1 MRRAKLPLALLGKSI
16 LLLSPVLWAVSPS
29 PVVNQSATPTTT
41 SAQAGT
47 MTLWHDKPAP
57 QWDHATPVGN
67 GRLGAMIF
75 GNTGRERIQLN
86 EETLWSGGPQDTVNV
101 EAMSEIG
108 NVRRLLFTGK
118 PREALELAN
127 QTMMSRPRR
136 LLPYQSLGDLW
147 LAFEGHE
154 TSTDYRRELDL
165 ASAVARVSYRAGG
178 VRFTRE
184 IFASHP
190 AQVIAVRLS
199 SDQSNQISVTVGLN
213 RERDATTS
221 AAGDSLIM
229 QGQIDGGSGLKFQ
242 STLKAQIEGGSIKTQ
257 SGAQGDQLVITKANA
272 VTLLLAASTN
282 YRGADP
288 QTMCE
293 RRIKQS
299 ASQTYA
305 RMREAHIADYQ
316 SHFNRVELD
325 LSLNDIKRLSGGRSS
340 DTLSPPPTDKRLEA
354 VKQGA
359 EDPQLIA
366 QYFQFGRYLLI
377 SSSRPGDLP
386 ANLQGVWADGF
397 RPPWNSDYH
406 LNINIQMNYWPA
418 EVTNLSELHLPLFDL
433 LESLRPSGR
442 RTARLHYN
450 ARGFVA
456 HHITDIWGFTTPGD
470 RARTGLWPM
479 GAAWLCQH
487 LWEHYQFTQDRKFLA
502 ERAYPVM
509 KEAAEFFLDYLVEDK
524 QGRLV
529 AGPSVS
535 PENRYQLP
543 NGEVG
548 VLCMGA
554 SMDTQ
559 IIRGLFR
566 DCTEAARLL
575 GVDEEFRAQLK
586 RTSDRLPPMQIGRDG
601 RLLEWSEE
609 YEEPDPGHR
618 HISHL
623 FALHPS
629 DQITPRGT
637 PELAAAARKTLE
649 HRLKNGGGHT
659 GWSRAWIINF
669 WARLEN
675 GEQAYEN
682 LRQLLGKS
690 TLPNLFDV
698 HPPFQIDGN
707 FGAVAGIAEMLLQS
721 HAGEI
726 HMLPAL
732 PASWSEGRVKGLR
745 ARGGFEVDMKWSNGS
760 VESAEIRSRAG
771 LPCRVRVRTYVS
783 VTSNGKVIKT
793 DKLEPGVFVF
803 ATEAG
808 RSYVIKPSNTADR
821 Q

>member
-1 MRRAKLPLALLGKSI
+1 MTEIFMRRTKLPAALLGLFIPLAL
-16 LLLSPVLWAVSPS
+16 PVAWAVSRA
-29 PVVNQSATPTTT
+29 PVENQTITTQ
-41 SAQAGT
+41 SGA
-47 MTLWHDKPAP
+47 MTLWHAHPAP
-57 QWDHATPVGN
+57 QWDHATPIGN

-86 EETLWSGGPQDTVNV
+86 EETLWSGGSRDTVNV

-108 NVRRLLFTGK
+108 NVRRLLFAGK
-118 PREALELAN
+118 PREAIELADEV
-127 QTMMSRPRR
+127 MMARPRR
-136 LLPYQSLGDLW
+136 LLPYQTLGDLW
-147 LAFEGHE
+147 LAFDGHDAA
-154 TSTDYRRELDL
+154 TDYRRELDL
-165 ASAVARVSYRAGG
+165 ASAVARVDYRAGG
-178 VRFTRE
+178 VRFIRE

-190 AQVIAVRLS
+190 AQAIVVRLS
-199 SDQSNQISVTVGLN
+199 SEQPGQISVTVRLN
-213 RERDATTS
+213 RERDATTT
-221 AAGDSLIM
+221 AASDSLTM
-229 QGQIDGGSGLKFQ
+229 RGQLDGGTGLKFQ
-242 STLKAQIEGGSIKTQ
+242 STIKALTEGGSIK
-257 SGAQGDQLVITKANA
+257 AQGDQLIISKATA
-272 VTLLLAASTN
+272 VTLLLSASTN
-282 YRGADP
+282 YRGNDP
-288 QTMCE
+288 QATLE
-293 RRIKQS
+293 RQIKQ
-299 ASQTYA
+299 AAAQNYA
-305 RMREAHIADYQ
+305 RLRESHIVDYQ
-316 SHFNRVELD
+316 SLFNRVELE
-325 LSLNDIKRLSGGRSS
+325 LGGSS
-340 DTLSPPPTDKRLEA
+340 DLPTDQRLERL
-354 VKQGA
+354 KQGA
-359 EDPQLIA
+359 EDQQLIA

-377 SSSRPGDLP
+377 ASSRPGDLP

-406 LNINIQMNYWPA
+406 LNINLQMNYWPA
-418 EVTNLSELHLPLFDL
+418 EVTNLAELHLPLFDL

-524 QGRLV
+524 KGRLV

-543 NGEVG
+543 NGEAG

-566 DCTEAARLL
+566 DSVEAARLL
-575 GVDEEFRAQLK
+575 GIDEEFRAQLK
-586 RTSDRLPPMQIGRDG
+586 QTSERLPPMQIGRDG

-609 YEEPDPGHR
+609 YEEPEPGHR

-637 PELAAAARKTLE
+637 PDLAAAARKTLE

-669 WARLEN
+669 WARLED
-675 GEQAYEN
+675 GEQAYQN
-682 LRQLLGKS
+682 LLALLGKS

-707 FGAVAGIAEMLLQS
+707 FGGAAGVAEMLLQS
-721 HAGEI
+721 HAGE
-726 HMLPAL
+726 MRLLPAL
-732 PASWSEGRVKGLR
+732 PAAWADGRVKGLR
-745 ARGGFEVDMKWSNGS
+745 ARGGFAIDMRWKGGRI
-760 VESAEIRSRAG
+760 ESAEIHSLAGLRCRIRAG
-771 LPCRVRVRTYVS
+771 LPVAVKS
-783 VTSNGKVIKT
+783 GGKVVKT
-793 DKLEPGVFVF
+793 ERPESGVVVF

-808 RSYVIKPSNTADR
+808 KSYIIEPSNTTDR

>member
-1 MRRAKLPLALLGKSI
+1 MRRPKLPVALLGPFI
-16 LLLSPVLWAVSPS
+16 LLASLVAWAVSRS
-29 PVVNQSATPTTT
+29 PVENQTTATQSTL
-41 SAQAGT
+41 QAGA
-47 MTLWHDKPAP
+47 MTLWHSRAAP

-75 GNTGRERIQLN
+75 GETGRERIQLN
-86 EETLWSGGPQDTVNV
+86 EETLWSGGPRDTVNV
-101 EAMSEIG
+101 ESMSEIG

-118 PREALELAN
+118 PREAIELADE
-127 QTMMSRPRR
+127 TMMARPRR
-136 LLPYQSLGDLW
+136 LLPYQTLGDLW
-147 LAFEGHE
+147 LAFEGHDAV
-154 TSTDYRRELDL
+154 TDYRRELDL
-165 ASAVARVSYRAGG
+165 GAAVARVVYRAGG

-190 AQVIAVRLS
+190 AQVILVRLS
-199 SDQSNQISVTVGLN
+199 SERPNGISVAVGLN
-213 RERDATTS
+213 RERDAVTTAS
-221 AAGDSLIM
+221 GDSLM
-229 QGQIDGGSGLKFQ
+229 MRGQLDGGTGLKFQ
-242 STLKAQIEGGSIKTQ
+242 STLKALAEGGSVNAQ
-257 SGAQGDQLVITKANA
+257 RGAQGDRLVISNA
-272 VTLLLAASTN
+272 TTVTLLVAASTN
-282 YRGADP
+282 YRGNDP
-288 QTMCE
+288 QGACE
-293 RRIKQS
+293 RQIKQ
-299 ASQTYA
+299 AAAQGYA
-305 RMREAHIADYQ
+305 RLRDAHVADYQ
-316 SHFNRVELD
+316 SLFNRVELELGD
-325 LSLNDIKRLSGGRSS
+325 SGALSQL
-340 DTLSPPPTDKRLEA
+340 PTDMRLER
-354 VKQGA
+354 VKQGG
-359 EDPQLIA
+359 EDYQLIA

-406 LNINIQMNYWPA
+406 LNINLQMNYWPA
-418 EVTNLSELHLPLFDL
+418 EVTNLSELHMPLFDL
-433 LESLRPSGR
+433 LESLRSSGR

-470 RARTGLWPM
+470 RARSGLWPM

-524 QGRLV
+524 KGRLV

-566 DCTEAARLL
+566 DCSEAARLL

-586 RTSDRLPPMQIGRDG
+586 RTGERLPPMQIGRDG

-609 YEEPDPGHR
+609 YEEPEPGHR

-629 DQITPRGT
+629 DQITSRGT

-649 HRLKNGGGHT
+649 YRLKNGGGHT

-669 WARLEN
+669 WARLED
-675 GEQAYEN
+675 GEQAYQN
-682 LRQLLGKS
+682 LLALLGKS

-707 FGAVAGIAEMLLQS
+707 FGGAAGVAETLLQS

-726 HMLPAL
+726 HLLPAL
-732 PASWSEGRVKGLR
+732 PTAWAEGRAKGLR
-745 ARGGFEVDMKWSNGS
+745 ARGGFEVDLRWRGGKL
-760 VESAEIRSRAG
+760 ESAEIRSLAG
-771 LPCRVRVRTYVS
+771 LRCRARARLPVVVKS
-783 VTSNGKVIKT
+783 GGKLIKIERP
-793 DKLEPGVFVF
+793 EPGVIVF
-803 ATEAG
+803 ETEAG
-808 RSYVIKPSNTADR
+808 KSYTIEPSNAADR

>member
-1 MRRAKLPLALLGKSI
+1 MRRAKLPAALLGLYI
-16 LLLSPVLWAVSPS
+16 PLALPVAWAVSRA
-29 PVVNQSATPTTT
+29 PVENQTAA
-41 SAQAGT
+41 AQSTLRGGA
-47 MTLWHDKPAP
+47 MTLWHAGAAP

-75 GNTGRERIQLN
+75 GDTGRERIQLN
-86 EETLWSGGPQDTVNV
+86 EETLWSGGPRDTVNV

-108 NVRRLLFTGK
+108 NVRRLLFEGK
-118 PREALELAN
+118 PREAVALADE
-127 QTMMSRPRR
+127 TMMGRPRR
-136 LLPYQSLGDLW
+136 LLPYQTLGDLW
-147 LAFEGHE
+147 LTFEGHDAV
-154 TSTDYRRELDL
+154 TDYRRELDL
-165 ASAVARVSYRAGG
+165 ASAIARVNYRAGG

-190 AQVIAVRLS
+190 AQVIVVRLS
-199 SDQSNQISVTVGLN
+199 SDQTNQISVTVGLN
-213 RERDATTS
+213 RERDATTT
-221 AAGDSLIM
+221 AFLDTLVM
-229 QGQIDGGSGLKFQ
+229 QGQIDGGGGLKFQ
-242 STLKAQIEGGSIKTQ
+242 STLRVRPESGSVKR
-257 SGAQGDQLVITKANA
+257 QGNQLVISKANA
-272 VTLLLAASTN
+272 VTILLAASTN
-282 YRGADP
+282 YRGNDP
-288 QTMCE
+288 QATCE
-293 RRIKQS
+293 RQIDLAEAQS
-299 ASQTYA
+299 YA
-305 RMREAHIADYQ
+305 KLREAHVADYQ
-316 SHFNRVELD
+316 SLFNRVGLEL
-325 LSLNDIKRLSGGRSS
+325 GGSS
-340 DTLSPPPTDKRLEA
+340 DLPTDKRLER
-354 VKQGA
+354 VKQGG
-359 EDPQLIA
+359 EDNQLIA

-406 LNINIQMNYWPA
+406 LNINLQMNYWPA

-470 RARTGLWPM
+470 RARSGLWPM

-524 QGRLV
+524 KGRLV

-543 NGEVG
+543 NGEIG

-566 DCTEAARLL
+566 DCSEAARLL
-575 GVDEEFRAQLK
+575 GIDEEFRAQLK
-586 RTSDRLPPMQIGRDG
+586 RTSERLPPMQIGRDG

-609 YEEPDPGHR
+609 YEEPEPGHR

-637 PELAAAARKTLE
+637 PDLAAAARKTLE
-649 HRLKNGGGHT
+649 YRLKNGGGHT

-669 WARLEN
+669 WARLED
-675 GEQAYEN
+675 GEQAYQN
-682 LRQLLGKS
+682 LLALLGKS

-707 FGAVAGIAEMLLQS
+707 FGGAAGVAEMLLQS

-726 HMLPAL
+726 HLLPAL
-732 PASWSEGRVKGLR
+732 PAAWADGRVKGLR
-745 ARGGFEVDMKWSNGS
+745 ARGGFEVDMRWRGGKL
-760 VESAEIRSRAG
+760 ESSEIHSLAG
-771 LPCRVRVRTYVS
+771 LRCRVRARLPVMVKS
-783 VTSNGKVIKT
+783 GGKVVKIEQP
-793 DKLEPGVFVF
+793 EPGVVVF
-803 ATEAG
+803 ETEAG
-808 RSYVIKPSNTADR
+808 KSYAVEPYNAADR

>member
-1 MRRAKLPLALLGKSI
+1 MRRAKLPAALLGLFI
-16 LLLSPVLWAVSPS
+16 PLTLPVVWAVSRA
-29 PVVNQSATPTTT
+29 PVENQTAT
-41 SAQAGT
+41 AQSTLQVGA
-47 MTLWHDKPAP
+47 MTLWHAGAAP
-57 QWDHATPVGN
+57 RWDHATPVGN

-75 GNTGRERIQLN
+75 GETGRERIQLN
-86 EETLWSGGPQDTVNV
+86 EETLWSGGPRDTVNV

-108 NVRRLLFTGK
+108 NVRRLLFEGK
-118 PREALELAN
+118 PREAIELADE
-127 QTMMSRPRR
+127 TMMARPRR
-136 LLPYQSLGDLW
+136 LLPYQTLGDLW
-147 LAFEGHE
+147 LAFEGHDAV
-154 TSTDYRRELDL
+154 TDYRRELDL
-165 ASAVARVSYRAGG
+165 ASAVARVGYRAGG
-178 VRFTRE
+178 VRFSRE

-190 AQVIAVRLS
+190 AQVIVVRLS
-199 SDQSNQISVTVGLN
+199 SEQPNRISVAVGLN
-213 RERDATTS
+213 RERDAVTTAS
-221 AAGDSLIM
+221 GDSLIM
-229 QGQIDGGSGLKFQ
+229 RGQLDGGTGLKFQ
-242 STLKAQIEGGSIKTQ
+242 STLKALTEGGSVKIQ
-257 SGAQGDQLVITKANA
+257 SRAQGAQLIISKANA
-272 VTLLLAASTN
+272 VTLLVAASTN
-282 YRGADP
+282 YRGNDP
-288 QTMCE
+288 QATCE
-293 RRIKQS
+293 RQIKQAAAQS
-299 ASQTYA
+299 YA
-305 RMREAHIADYQ
+305 KLREAHVADYQ
-316 SHFNRVELD
+316 SLFNRVELE
-325 LSLNDIKRLSGGRSS
+325 LGGSS
-340 DTLSPPPTDKRLEA
+340 DLPTDKRLER
-354 VKQGA
+354 VKQGG
-359 EDPQLIA
+359 EDNQLIA

-406 LNINIQMNYWPA
+406 LNINLQMNYWPA

-470 RARTGLWPM
+470 RARSGLWPM

-524 QGRLV
+524 KGRLV

-543 NGEVG
+543 NGEIG

-566 DCTEAARLL
+566 DCSEAARLL
-575 GVDEEFRAQLK
+575 GIDEEFRAQLK
-586 RTSDRLPPMQIGRDG
+586 RTSERLPPMQIGRDG

-609 YEEPDPGHR
+609 YEEPEPGHR

-637 PELAAAARKTLE
+637 PDLAAAARKTLE
-649 HRLKNGGGHT
+649 YRLKNGGGHT

-669 WARLEN
+669 WARLED
-675 GEQAYEN
+675 GEQAYQN
-682 LRQLLGKS
+682 LLALLGKS

-707 FGAVAGIAEMLLQS
+707 FGGAAGVAEMLLQS

-726 HMLPAL
+726 HLLPAL
-732 PASWSEGRVKGLR
+732 PAAWADGRVKGLR
-745 ARGGFEVDMKWSNGS
+745 ARGGFEVDIRWRGGKL
-760 VESAEIRSRAG
+760 ESAEIHSLAG
-771 LPCRVRVRTYVS
+771 LRCRVRPRLPVVVKS
-783 VTSNGKVIKT
+783 GGKVVKIEQP
-793 DKLEPGVFVF
+793 EPGVVVF
-803 ATEAG
+803 ETEAG
-808 RSYVIKPSNTADR
+808 KSYAVEPYNAADR

>member
-1 MRRAKLPLALLGKSI
+1 MKRVKLLAALLGQSI
-16 LLLSPVLWAVSPS
+16 LLVLPVVWAVSRT
-29 PVVNQSATPTTT
+29 PVETQAVPTT
-41 SAQAGT
+41 APQAATRTGA
-47 MTLWHDKPAP
+47 MTLWHDRPAP

-75 GNTGRERIQLN
+75 GLTNRERIQLN
-86 EETLWSGGPQDTVNV
+86 EETLWSGGPRDTVNV
-101 EAMSEIG
+101 EAISEIG
-108 NVRRLLFTGK
+108 NVRRLLFSGK
-118 PREALELAN
+118 PREAIELADE
-127 QTMMSRPRR
+127 TMMARPRR
-136 LLPYQSLGDLW
+136 LLPYQTLGDLW
-147 LAFEGHE
+147 LTFEGGE
-154 TSTDYRRELDL
+154 AAADYRRELDL

-190 AQVIAVRLS
+190 AQVIVVRLS
-199 SDQSNQISVTVGLN
+199 GEQPNQISVTIGLN
-213 RERDATTS
+213 RERDATTK

-229 QGQIDGGSGLKFQ
+229 RGQLDGGSGLKFQ
-242 STLKAQIEGGSIKTQ
+242 STLKALNEGGSIKTQ
-257 SGAQGDQLVITKANA
+257 SGAQGDQLVISKASA
-272 VTLLLAASTN
+272 VTLLLAASTD
-282 YRGADP
+282 YRGNDQQA
-288 QTMCE
+288 TCE
-293 RRIKQS
+293 RQIKQAAAQS
-299 ASQTYA
+299 YA
-305 RMREAHIADYQ
+305 KLREAHVADYQ
-316 SHFNRVELD
+316 SLFNRVELELGD
-325 LSLNDIKRLSGGRSS
+325 SGALSQL
-340 DTLSPPPTDKRLEA
+340 PTDKRLER
-354 VKQGA
+354 VKQGG
-359 EDPQLIA
+359 EDHQLIA

-377 SSSRPGDLP
+377 ASSRPGDLP

-406 LNINIQMNYWPA
+406 LNINLQMNYWPA

-433 LESLRPSGR
+433 LDSLRPSGR

-470 RARTGLWPM
+470 HARSGLWPM

-487 LWEHYQFTQDRKFLA
+487 LWEHYQFTQDRRFLA

-524 QGRLV
+524 KGRLV
-529 AGPSVS
+529 SGPSVS

-566 DCTEAARLL
+566 DCAEAARLL
-575 GVDEEFRAQLK
+575 GVDEEFRAELK
-586 RTSDRLPPMQIGRDG
+586 RTSDRLPPMRIGRDG

-637 PELAAAARKTLE
+637 PDLAAAARKTLE

-669 WARLEN
+669 WARLED
-675 GEQAYEN
+675 GQQAYQN
-682 LRQLLGKS
+682 LLALLGKS

-707 FGAVAGIAEMLLQS
+707 FGGAAGVAEMLLQS

-726 HMLPAL
+726 HLMPAL
-732 PASWSEGRVKGLR
+732 PAAWPEGRVKGLR
-745 ARGGFEVDMKWSNGS
+745 ARGGFEVAMIWRGGR
-760 VESAEIRSRAG
+760 VESAEIQSHAG
-771 LPCRVRVRTYVS
+771 LLCRVRAGIPVAVKF
-783 VTSNGKVIKT
+783 NGKIIKT
-793 DKLEPGVFVF
+793 EKPEPGVVVF

-808 RSYVIKPSNTADR
+808 KSYTIEPYNPADR

>member
-1 MRRAKLPLALLGKSI
+1 MKELGRVKLSAALLGLSI
-16 LLLSPVLWAVSPS
+16 LLALPIVSAGDQAS
-29 PVVNQSATPTTT
+29 AEKRTVMAQSA
-41 SAQAGT
+41 AL
-47 MTLWHDKPAP
+47 TLWHAQPAP
-57 QWDHATPVGN
+57 QWDQATPIGA

-75 GNTGRERIQLN
+75 GGPRRERIQLN
-86 EETLWSGGPQDTVNV
+86 EETLWSGGPRDTVNV
-101 EAMSEIG
+101 EAMSEMG
-108 NVRRLLFTGK
+108 NVRRLLFAGK
-118 PREALELAN
+118 PREAIELADE
-127 QTMMSRPRR
+127 TMMARPRR
-136 LLPYQSLGDLW
+136 LLPYQTLGDLW
-147 LAFEGHE
+147 LAFEGHDAA
-154 TSTDYRRELDL
+154 TDYRRELDL

-178 VRFTRE
+178 VGFTRE
-184 IFASHP
+184 LFASHP
-190 AQVIAVRLS
+190 AQVIVVRLYS
-199 SDQSNQISVTVGLN
+199 EQPNQISVTVGLN
-213 RERDATTS
+213 RERDATTT
-221 AAGDSLIM
+221 ATGDSLIM
-229 QGQIDGGSGLKFQ
+229 RGQLDGGGGLKFQ
-242 STLKAQIEGGSIKTQ
+242 STLKAMAEGGSVK
-257 SGAQGDQLVITKANA
+257 AQGDQLVISKANV

-282 YRGADP
+282 YRGNDP
-288 QTMCE
+288 QATCE
-293 RRIKQS
+293 RQIKQAAAQS
-299 ASQTYA
+299 YA
-305 RMREAHIADYQ
+305 RLREAHVADYQ
-316 SHFNRVELD
+316 SLFNRVELELGD
-325 LSLNDIKRLSGGRSS
+325 SGALARL
-340 DTLSPPPTDKRLEA
+340 PTDKRLEL
-354 VKQGA
+354 VKQGG
-359 EDPQLIA
+359 EDHQLIA

-406 LNINIQMNYWPA
+406 LNINLQMNYWPA

-470 RARTGLWPM
+470 RARSGLWPM

-509 KEAAEFFLDYLVEDK
+509 KEAAEFFLDYLVEDQK
-524 QGRLV
+524 GRLV

-566 DCTEAARLL
+566 DCMEAARLL
-575 GVDEEFRAQLK
+575 GVDVDFRAQLK
-586 RTSDRLPPMQIGRDG
+586 RTGDRLPPMGIGRDG

-609 YEEPDPGHR
+609 YGEPEPGHR

-629 DQITPRGT
+629 DQITLRGT
-637 PELAAAARKTLE
+637 PDLAAAARKTLE
-649 HRLKNGGGHT
+649 YRLKNGGGHT
-659 GWSRAWIINF
+659 GWSRAWIVNF
-669 WARLEN
+669 WARLED
-675 GEQAYEN
+675 GEQAYQN
-682 LRQLLGKS
+682 LIALLTKS

-707 FGAVAGIAEMLLQS
+707 FGGAAGVAEMLMQS
-721 HAGEI
+721 HTGEI
-726 HMLPAL
+726 HLLPGT
-732 PASWSEGRVKGLR
+732 PAAWAEGRVKGLR
-745 ARGGFEVDMKWSNGS
+745 ARGGFEVDLKWKGGR
-760 VESAEIRSRAG
+760 VESAEIHSLAGLRCRLRAG
-771 LPCRVRVRTYVS
+771 IPVTVKSGGKAVRTEQP
-783 VTSNGKVIKT
+783 
-793 DKLEPGVFVF
+793 EPGVVVF

-808 RSYVIKPSNTADR
+808 KSYSIEPSNTAEQR
-821 Q
+821 AK

>member
-1 MRRAKLPLALLGKSI
+1 LPAALLGPFI
-16 LLLSPVLWAVSPS
+16 LLALPVAWAVSRA
-29 PVVNQSATPTTT
+29 PVEDKTATTRPTLQVG
-41 SAQAGT
+41 A
-47 MTLWHDKPAP
+47 MTLWHAGPAP

-75 GNTGRERIQLN
+75 GDTGRERIQLN
-86 EETLWSGGPQDTVNV
+86 EKTLWSGGPRDAVNV

-108 NVRRLLFTGK
+108 NVRRLLFAGK
-118 PREALELAN
+118 PREAIELADE
-127 QTMMSRPRR
+127 TMMARPRR
-136 LLPYQSLGDLW
+136 LLPYQTLGDLW
-147 LAFEGHE
+147 LEFEGHDAA
-154 TSTDYRRELDL
+154 TDYRRELDL
-165 ASAVARVSYRAGG
+165 ATAVARVGYRAGG
-178 VRFTRE
+178 ARFARE

-190 AQVIAVRLS
+190 AQVIVVRLS
-199 SDQSNQISVTVGLN
+199 GEQPNRISVVIGLN
-213 RERDATTS
+213 RERDATATAS
-221 AAGDSLIM
+221 GDSLIM
-229 QGQIDGGSGLKFQ
+229 RGQLDGGAGLKFQ
-242 STLKAQIEGGSIKTQ
+242 STLKALAEGGSVKI
-257 SGAQGDQLVITKANA
+257 QGDQLVISKANA

-282 YRGADP
+282 YRGNDP
-288 QTMCE
+288 QATCE
-293 RRIKQS
+293 RQIKQAAAQS
-299 ASQTYA
+299 YA
-305 RMREAHIADYQ
+305 KLREAHVADYQ
-316 SHFNRVELD
+316 SLFNRVELELGGSVGD
-325 LSLNDIKRLSGGRSS
+325 LSQS
-340 DTLSPPPTDKRLEA
+340 PTDRRLER
-354 VKQGA
+354 VKQGG
-359 EDPQLIA
+359 EDQGLIA

-406 LNINIQMNYWPA
+406 LNINLQMNYWPA

-433 LESLRPSGR
+433 LDSLRPSGR

-456 HHITDIWGFTTPGD
+456 HHITDIWGFTAPGD
-470 RARTGLWPM
+470 RARSGLWPM

-487 LWEHYQFTQDRKFLA
+487 LWEHYQFTRDRKFLA

-509 KEAAEFFLDYLVEDK
+509 KEAAEFFLDYLVEDNK
-524 QGRLV
+524 GRLV

-543 NGEVG
+543 NGEIG

-566 DCTEAARLL
+566 DSAEAARLL
-575 GVDEEFRAQLK
+575 GIDDEFRAQLK
-586 RTSDRLPPMQIGRDG
+586 RTSERLPPMQVGRDG

-609 YEEPDPGHR
+609 YQEPEPGHR

-629 DQITPRGT
+629 NQITPRGT
-637 PELAAAARKTLE
+637 PDLAAAARKTLE
-649 HRLKNGGGHT
+649 YRLKNGGGHT

-669 WARLEN
+669 WARLED
-675 GEQAYEN
+675 GEQAYQN
-682 LRQLLGKS
+682 LLSLLGKS

-707 FGAVAGIAEMLLQS
+707 FGGAAGVAEMLLQS

-726 HMLPAL
+726 HLLPAA
-732 PASWSEGRVKGLR
+732 PAAWADGRVRGLR
-745 ARGGFEVDMKWSNGS
+745 ARGGFEVDMRWKGGKI
-760 VESAEIRSRAG
+760 ESAEIHSLAG
-771 LPCRVRVRTYVS
+771 LRCRVRARLPVVVKS
-783 VTSNGKVIKT
+783 GGKVVKIEQP
-793 DKLEPGVFVF
+793 EPGVVAFE
-803 ATEAG
+803 TEAG
-808 RSYVIKPSNTADR
+808 KSYTVEPYNTADR

>member
-1 MRRAKLPLALLGKSI
+1 MRRETLLAALLGQSI
-16 LLLSPVLWAVSPS
+16 LLALPVAWAVSRA
-29 PVVNQSATPTTT
+29 PVENQTANSNTT
-41 SAQAGT
+41 QAILQNGA
-47 MTLWHDKPAP
+47 MTLWHGQPAP

-75 GNTGRERIQLN
+75 GHTNRERIQLN
-86 EETLWSGGPQDTVNV
+86 EETLWSGGPRDTVNV

-108 NVRRLLFTGK
+108 NVRRMLFTGK
-118 PREALELAN
+118 PREAIELADE
-127 QTMMSRPRR
+127 TMMARPRR
-136 LLPYQSLGDLW
+136 LLPYQTLGDLW
-147 LAFEGHE
+147 LSFDGHE
-154 TSTDYRRELDL
+154 AATDYRRELDL

-178 VRFTRE
+178 VSFTRE

-190 AQVIAVRLS
+190 AQVIVVRLS
-199 SDQSNQISVTVGLN
+199 SGQPSQVSVTVGLN
-213 RERDATTS
+213 RERDATTTAS
-221 AAGDSLIM
+221 GDSLIM
-229 QGQIDGGSGLKFQ
+229 RGQLDGGTGLKFQ
-242 STLKAQIEGGSIKTQ
+242 STLKALPEGGSIKIQ
-257 SGAQGDQLVITKANA
+257 SGAQGDQLVISKANA

-282 YRGADP
+282 YRGNDP
-288 QTMCE
+288 QAACE
-293 RRIKQS
+293 RQIKQA
-299 ASQTYA
+299 ASQSYVKL
-305 RMREAHIADYQ
+305 REAHVADYQ
-316 SHFNRVELD
+316 SLFGRVELELGDSSD
-325 LSLNDIKRLSGGRSS
+325 LSRL
-340 DTLSPPPTDKRLEA
+340 PTDKRLER
-354 VKQGA
+354 VKQGG
-359 EDPQLIA
+359 EDHQLIA

-377 SSSRPGDLP
+377 ASSRPGDLP

-406 LNINIQMNYWPA
+406 LNINLQMNYWPA

-450 ARGFVA
+450 ARGVVA

-470 RARTGLWPM
+470 RARSGLWPM

-487 LWEHYQFTQDRKFLA
+487 LWEHYQFTQDRKFLTR
-502 ERAYPVM
+502 RAYPVM

-524 QGRLV
+524 KGQLV

-548 VLCMGA
+548 VLCLGA

-566 DCTEAARLL
+566 DCIEAARLL
-575 GVDEEFRAQLK
+575 GVDEDFRAQLK

-601 RLLEWSEE
+601 RLMEWSEE
-609 YEEPDPGHR
+609 YEEPEPGHR

-637 PELAAAARKTLE
+637 PDLAAAARKTLE

-669 WARLEN
+669 WARLED
-675 GEQAYEN
+675 GQQAYDN
-682 LRQLLGKS
+682 ILALLRKS
-690 TLPNLFDV
+690 SLPNLFDV

-707 FGAVAGIAEMLLQS
+707 FGGAAGVAEMLLQS

-726 HMLPAL
+726 HLLPAL
-732 PASWSEGRVKGLR
+732 PAAWLDGRVKGLR
-745 ARGGFEVDMKWSNGS
+745 ARGGFGVDMNWKGGNVAAATIHSQAGT
-760 VESAEIRSRAG
+760 RCRLRAR
-771 LPCRVRVRTYVS
+771 LPVAVKAG
-783 VTSNGKVIKT
+783 GKIIQT
-793 DKLEPGVFVF
+793 EQPAPGVVVF

-808 RSYVIKPSNTADR
+808 KSYTIEPSNAAFR

>member
-1 MRRAKLPLALLGKSI
+1 MKRAKLPAALLGPFI
-16 LLLSPVLWAVSPS
+16 LLALPVAWAVSRA
-29 PVVNQSATPTTT
+29 PVEGKTATTRPTL
-41 SAQAGT
+41 QAGA
-47 MTLWHDKPAP
+47 MTLWHAGPAP

-75 GNTGRERIQLN
+75 GDTGRERIQLN
-86 EETLWSGGPQDTVNV
+86 EKTLWSGGPRDAVNV

-108 NVRRLLFTGK
+108 NVRRLLFAGK
-118 PREALELAN
+118 PREAIELADE
-127 QTMMSRPRR
+127 TMMARPRR
-136 LLPYQSLGDLW
+136 LLPYQTLGDLW
-147 LAFEGHE
+147 LAFEGHDAA
-154 TSTDYRRELDL
+154 TDYRRELDL
-165 ASAVARVSYRAGG
+165 ATAVARVGYRAGG
-178 VRFTRE
+178 ARFARE

-190 AQVIAVRLS
+190 AQVIVVRLS
-199 SDQSNQISVTVGLN
+199 GEQPNRISVVIGLN
-213 RERDATTS
+213 RERDATATAS
-221 AAGDSLIM
+221 GDSLIM
-229 QGQIDGGSGLKFQ
+229 RGQLDGGTGLKFQ
-242 STLKAQIEGGSIKTQ
+242 STLKALAEGGSVKI
-257 SGAQGDQLVITKANA
+257 QGDQLVISKANA

-282 YRGADP
+282 YRGNDP
-288 QTMCE
+288 QATCE
-293 RRIKQS
+293 RQIKQAAAQS
-299 ASQTYA
+299 YA
-305 RMREAHIADYQ
+305 KLREAHVADYQ
-316 SHFNRVELD
+316 SLFNRVELELGGSGGD
-325 LSLNDIKRLSGGRSS
+325 LSQS
-340 DTLSPPPTDKRLEA
+340 PTDRRLER
-354 VKQGA
+354 VKQGG
-359 EDPQLIA
+359 EDQGLIA

-406 LNINIQMNYWPA
+406 LNINLQMNYWPA

-433 LESLRPSGR
+433 LDSLRPSGR

-456 HHITDIWGFTTPGD
+456 HHITDIWGFTAPGD
-470 RARTGLWPM
+470 RARSGLWPM

-509 KEAAEFFLDYLVEDK
+509 KEAAEFFLDYLVEDNK
-524 QGRLV
+524 GRLV

-543 NGEVG
+543 NGEIG

-566 DCTEAARLL
+566 DSAEASRLL
-575 GVDEEFRAQLK
+575 GIDDEFRAQLK
-586 RTSDRLPPMQIGRDG
+586 RTSERLPPMQVGRDG

-609 YEEPDPGHR
+609 YQEPEPGHR

-637 PELAAAARKTLE
+637 PDLAAAARKTLE
-649 HRLKNGGGHT
+649 YRLKNGGGHT

-669 WARLEN
+669 WARLED
-675 GEQAYEN
+675 GEQAYQN
-682 LRQLLGKS
+682 LLALLGKS

-707 FGAVAGIAEMLLQS
+707 FGGAAGVAEMLLQS

-726 HMLPAL
+726 HLLPAA
-732 PASWSEGRVKGLR
+732 PAAWADGRVKGLR
-745 ARGGFEVDMKWSNGS
+745 ARGGFEVDMRWRGGKL
-760 VESAEIRSRAG
+760 ESAEIHSLAG
-771 LPCRVRVRTYVS
+771 LRCRVRARLPVVVKS
-783 VTSNGKVIKT
+783 GGKVVKIEQP
-793 DKLEPGVFVF
+793 EPGVVAFE
-803 ATEAG
+803 TEAG
-808 RSYVIKPSNTADR
+808 KSYTVEPYNTADR

>member
-1 MRRAKLPLALLGKSI
+1 MQEVGRAKLSAALLGLSI
-16 LLLSPVLWAVSPS
+16 LLALPIVSAFDRAPIE
-29 PVVNQSATPTTT
+29 NRTAATE
-41 SAQAGT
+41 SGA
-47 MTLWHDKPAP
+47 MTLWQAQPAP
-57 QWDHATPVGN
+57 QWDNATPIGN

-75 GNTGRERIQLN
+75 GDIVRERIQLN
-86 EETLWSGGPQDTVNV
+86 EETLWSGGPRDTVNA

-108 NVRRLLFTGK
+108 NVRRLLFEGK
-118 PREALELAN
+118 PREAVELADE
-127 QTMMSRPRR
+127 TMMARPRR
-136 LLPYQSLGDLW
+136 LLPYQTLGDLW
-147 LAFEGHE
+147 LAFERRDAA
-154 TSTDYRRELDL
+154 TDYRRELDL

-178 VRFTRE
+178 VNFRRE

-190 AQVIAVRLS
+190 AQVIVVRLS
-199 SDQSNQISVTVGLN
+199 SEQPGQISVAVGLN
-213 RERDATTS
+213 RERDATTT

-229 QGQIDGGSGLKFQ
+229 RGRLDGGTGLKFQ
-242 STLKAQIEGGSIKTQ
+242 STLKALAEGGSIK
-257 SGAQGDQLVITKANA
+257 AQGDRIVISKADA
-272 VTLLLAASTN
+272 VTLLVAASTD
-282 YRGADP
+282 YRGNVP
-288 QTMCE
+288 QATCE
-293 RRIKQS
+293 RQIKQAAAQS
-299 ASQTYA
+299 YA
-305 RMREAHIADYQ
+305 KLRDAHVADYR
-316 SHFNRVELD
+316 SLFNRVELE
-325 LSLNDIKRLSGGRSS
+325 IGGPSE
-340 DTLSPPPTDKRLEA
+340 LPTDKRLER
-354 VKQGA
+354 VKQGG
-359 EDPQLIA
+359 EDNQLIA

-386 ANLQGVWADGF
+386 ANLQGIWADGF

-406 LNINIQMNYWPA
+406 LNINLQMNYWPA
-418 EVTNLSELHLPLFDL
+418 ETTNLSELHMPLFDL

-470 RARTGLWPM
+470 RARSGLWPM

-509 KEAAEFFLDYLVEDK
+509 KEAAEFFFDYLVEDK
-524 QGRLV
+524 KGRLV

-535 PENRYQLP
+535 PENKYQLP

-566 DCTEAARLL
+566 DCMEAARLL
-575 GVDEEFRAQLK
+575 GIDEEFRAQLK
-586 RTSDRLPPMQIGRDG
+586 RTNDRLPPMQIGRDG

-609 YEEPDPGHR
+609 YEEPEPGHR

-637 PELAAAARKTLE
+637 PDLAAAARKTLE
-649 HRLKNGGGHT
+649 YRLKNGGGHT

-669 WARLEN
+669 WARLED
-675 GEQAYEN
+675 GEQAYQN
-682 LRQLLGKS
+682 LLALLTKS

-707 FGAVAGIAEMLLQS
+707 FGGAAGVAEMLMQS

-726 HMLPAL
+726 HLLPAA
-732 PASWSEGRVKGLR
+732 PAAWAEGRVKGLR
-745 ARGGFEVDMKWSNGS
+745 ARGGFEVDLRWKGGR
-760 VESAEIRSRAG
+760 VESAEIHSLAGLRCRVRAG
-771 LPCRVRVRTYVS
+771 LPVVVKS
-783 VTSNGKVIKT
+783 SGKVVNSEQP
-793 DKLEPGVFVF
+793 EPGVVVF

-808 RSYVIKPSNTADR
+808 KNYTIEPSKPNGAAEER
-821 Q
+821 AK

>member
-1 MRRAKLPLALLGKSI
+1 MNNLMKRTKLLAALLGLSI
-16 LLLSPVLWAVSPS
+16 PLVLPGAWAVSRATGG
-29 PVVNQSATPTTT
+29 NQPRASNT
-41 SAQAGT
+41 AQPGA
-47 MTLWHDKPAP
+47 MTLWHGQPAP
-57 QWDHATPVGN
+57 QWDHAPPIGN

-75 GNTGRERIQLN
+75 GHTNRERIQLN
-86 EETLWSGGPQDTVNV
+86 EETLWSGEPRDTVNI

-108 NVRRLLFTGK
+108 NVRRLLFAGK
-118 PREALELAN
+118 PREAIELAD
-127 QTMMSRPRR
+127 QTMMARPRR
-136 LLPYQSLGDLW
+136 LLPYQTLGDLW
-147 LAFEGHE
+147 LAFDGHE
-154 TSTDYRRELDL
+154 AATDYRRELDL
-165 ASAVARVSYRAGG
+165 ANAVARVSYRAGG

-190 AQVIAVRLS
+190 AQVIVVRLS
-199 SDQSNQISVTVGLN
+199 SDQPNQISVTVGLN
-213 RERDATTS
+213 RERDATTTAS
-221 AAGDSLIM
+221 GDSLVM
-229 QGQIDGGSGLKFQ
+229 RGQLDGGTGLKFQ
-242 STLKAQIEGGSIKTQ
+242 STLKALTEGGSIKTEGK
-257 SGAQGDQLVITKANA
+257 SQGDQLVVSKANA

-282 YRGADP
+282 YRGNDP
-288 QTMCE
+288 QAICE
-293 RRIKQS
+293 RQIKQAAAQS
-299 ASQTYA
+299 YA
-305 RMREAHIADYQ
+305 KLREAHVADYQ
-316 SHFNRVELD
+316 SLFNRVELELGD
-325 LSLNDIKRLSGGRSS
+325 SSELSQL
-340 DTLSPPPTDKRLEA
+340 PTDKRLER
-354 VKQGA
+354 VKQGS
-359 EDPQLIA
+359 EDHQLIA

-377 SSSRPGDLP
+377 ASSRPGDLP

-406 LNINIQMNYWPA
+406 LNINLQMNYWPA

-470 RARTGLWPM
+470 RARSGLWPM

-509 KEAAEFFLDYLVEDK
+509 KEAAEFFLDYLVEDQK
-524 QGRLV
+524 GRLV

-566 DCTEAARLL
+566 DCVEAARLL
-575 GVDEEFRAQLK
+575 GVDEEFRARLK

-601 RLLEWSEE
+601 RLMEWSEE
-609 YEEPDPGHR
+609 YEEPEPGHR

-629 DQITPRGT
+629 DQITPRGA
-637 PELAAAARKTLE
+637 PDLAAAARKTLE

-669 WARLEN
+669 WARLED
-675 GEQAYEN
+675 GQQAYDN
-682 LRQLLGKS
+682 MLALLRKS

-707 FGAVAGIAEMLLQS
+707 FGAAAGVAEMLLQS

-726 HMLPAL
+726 HLLPAL
-732 PASWSEGRVKGLR
+732 PAAWADGRVKGLR
-745 ARGGFEVDMKWSNGS
+745 ARGGFEVDMTWKGGK
-760 VESAEIRSRAG
+760 VASATIRSQAG
-771 LPCRVRVRTYVS
+771 TRCRLRVKLPVAVRS
-783 VTSNGKVIKT
+783 GGKVIQAEQP
-793 DKLEPGVFVF
+793 EPGVVVF

-808 RSYVIKPSNTADR
+808 KSYIIEPSQTAR

>member
-1 MRRAKLPLALLGKSI
+1 MNNLMRRTKLLAALLGLSI
-16 LLLSPVLWAVSPS
+16 PLVLPGAWAVSRAPGG
-29 PVVNQSATPTTT
+29 NQPRASNT
-41 SAQAGT
+41 AQPGA
-47 MTLWHDKPAP
+47 MTLWHGQPAP
-57 QWDHATPVGN
+57 QWDHATPIGN

-75 GNTGRERIQLN
+75 GHTNRERIQLN
-86 EETLWSGGPQDTVNV
+86 EETLWSGEPRDTVNI

-108 NVRRLLFTGK
+108 NVRRLLFAGK
-118 PREALELAN
+118 PREAIELAD
-127 QTMMSRPRR
+127 QTMMARPRR
-136 LLPYQSLGDLW
+136 LLPYQTLGDLW
-147 LAFEGHE
+147 LAFDGHE
-154 TSTDYRRELDL
+154 AATDYRRELDL
-165 ASAVARVSYRAGG
+165 ANAVARVSYRVGG
-178 VRFTRE
+178 VRFKRE

-190 AQVIAVRLS
+190 AQVIVVRLS
-199 SDQSNQISVTVGLN
+199 SDQPNQISVTVGLN
-213 RERDATTS
+213 RERDATTT
-221 AAGDSLIM
+221 AALDSLVM
-229 QGQIDGGSGLKFQ
+229 RGQLDGGTGLKFQ
-242 STLKAQIEGGSIKTQ
+242 STLKALSEGGSIKAEGK
-257 SGAQGDQLVITKANA
+257 SQGDQLVVSKANT
-272 VTLLLAASTN
+272 VTLLLAASTS
-282 YRGADP
+282 YRGNDP
-288 QTMCE
+288 QTTCE
-293 RRIKQS
+293 RQIKQAAAQS
-299 ASQTYA
+299 YA
-305 RMREAHIADYQ
+305 KLREAHVADYQ
-316 SHFNRVELD
+316 SLFNRVELELGD
-325 LSLNDIKRLSGGRSS
+325 SSELSQL
-340 DTLSPPPTDKRLEA
+340 PTDKRLER
-354 VKQGA
+354 VKQGG
-359 EDPQLIA
+359 EDHQLIA

-377 SSSRPGDLP
+377 ASSRPGDLP

-406 LNINIQMNYWPA
+406 LNINLQMNYWPA

-433 LESLRPSGR
+433 LESLRQSGR

-470 RARTGLWPM
+470 RARSGLWPM

-509 KEAAEFFLDYLVEDK
+509 KEAAEFFLDYLVEDQK
-524 QGRLV
+524 GRLV

-566 DCTEAARLL
+566 DCVEAARLL
-575 GVDEEFRAQLK
+575 GVDEEFRARLK

-601 RLLEWSEE
+601 RLMEWSEE
-609 YEEPDPGHR
+609 YEEPEPGHR

-629 DQITPRGT
+629 DQITPRGA
-637 PELAAAARKTLE
+637 PDLAAAARKTLE

-669 WARLEN
+669 WARLED
-675 GEQAYEN
+675 GQQAYDN
-682 LRQLLGKS
+682 MLALLRKS

-707 FGAVAGIAEMLLQS
+707 FGAAAGVAEMLLQS

-726 HMLPAL
+726 HLLPAL
-732 PASWSEGRVKGLR
+732 PAAWLDGRVKGLR
-745 ARGGFEVDMKWSNGS
+745 ARGGFEVDMTWKGGK
-760 VESAEIRSRAG
+760 VASATIRSQAG
-771 LPCRVRVRTYVS
+771 TRCRLRVRLPVAVKS
-783 VTSNGKVIKT
+783 GGKVIQT
-793 DKLEPGVFVF
+793 EQPEPGVVVF

-808 RSYVIKPSNTADR
+808 KSYIIEPSQTAR

>member
-1 MRRAKLPLALLGKSI
+1 
-16 LLLSPVLWAVSPS
+16 
-29 PVVNQSATPTTT
+29 
-41 SAQAGT
+41 
-47 MTLWHDKPAP
+47 MTLWHRRPAP
-57 QWDHATPVGN
+57 QWDHATPIGN

-75 GNTGRERIQLN
+75 GHPGRERIQLN
-86 EETLWSGGPQDTVNV
+86 EEMLWSGGPRDTVNV
-101 EAMSEIG
+101 ESLSEIG
-108 NVRRLLFTGK
+108 NVRRLLFAGK
-118 PREALELAN
+118 PREAIELADE
-127 QTMMSRPRR
+127 TMMARPRR
-136 LLPYQSLGDLW
+136 LLPYQTLGDLG
-147 LAFEGHE
+147 LTFDGHDAA
-154 TSTDYRRELDL
+154 TDYRRELDL
-165 ASAVARVSYRAGG
+165 NSAVARVSYRAGN

-190 AQVIAVRLS
+190 AQVIVVRLS
-199 SDQSNQISVTVGLN
+199 SDQPNQISVTVGLN
-213 RERDATTS
+213 RERDATTT

-229 QGQIDGGSGLKFQ
+229 RGQLDGGTGLKFQ
-242 STLKAQIEGGSIKTQ
+242 STLKTSTEGGSIK
-257 SGAQGDQLVITKANA
+257 AQGNQFVVSKANA

-282 YRGADP
+282 YRGNDP
-288 QTMCE
+288 QATCE
-293 RRIKQS
+293 RQIKQ
-299 ASQTYA
+299 AAAQTYA
-305 RMREAHIADYQ
+305 KLRESHVADYQ
-316 SHFNRVELD
+316 SLFRRVELE
-325 LSLNDIKRLSGGRSS
+325 LSKSGGAE
-340 DTLSPPPTDKRLEA
+340 LSNLPTDERLER
-354 VKQGA
+354 VKQGG
-359 EDPQLIA
+359 EDHQLIE

-377 SSSRPGDLP
+377 ASSRPGDLP

-406 LNINIQMNYWPA
+406 LNINVQMNYWPA

-470 RARTGLWPM
+470 RARSGLWPT

-524 QGRLV
+524 KGRLV

-566 DCTEAARLL
+566 DCIEAARLL
-575 GVDEEFRAQLK
+575 GVDEELRAQLK
-586 RTSDRLPPMQIGRDG
+586 RTSDRLPPMEIGRDG
-601 RLLEWSEE
+601 RLMEWSEE
-609 YEEPDPGHR
+609 YEEPEPGHR

-623 FALHPS
+623 YALHPS
-629 DQITPRGT
+629 DQITLRGT
-637 PELAAAARKTLE
+637 PDLAAAARKTLE
-649 HRLKNGGGHT
+649 HRLKHGGGHT

-669 WARLEN
+669 WARLED
-675 GEQAYEN
+675 GQLAYEN
-682 LRQLLGKS
+682 LLALLNKS
-690 TLPNLFDV
+690 TLPNLFDL

-707 FGAVAGIAEMLLQS
+707 FGGTAGVVEMLLQS

-726 HMLPAL
+726 HLLPAL
-732 PASWSEGRVKGLR
+732 PAAWADGRVKGLR
-745 ARGGFEVDMKWSNGS
+745 ARGGFEIDMIWKGGR
-760 VESAEIRSRAG
+760 VESATIRSLSGLRCRLRAK
-771 LPCRVRVRTYVS
+771 LPVVVKS
-783 VTSNGKVIKT
+783 GGKEIKT
-793 DKLEPGVFVF
+793 EQPEPGVVVF

-808 RSYVIKPSNTADR
+808 KSYNIESSQTAGR

>member
-1 MRRAKLPLALLGKSI
+1 MKRVKLLAAMLGQSI
-16 LLLSPVLWAVSPS
+16 LLILPVVWAVSRT
-29 PVVNQSATPTTT
+29 PVETQAATKTAP
-41 SAQAGT
+41 QATLQTGA
-47 MTLWHDKPAP
+47 MTLWHDRPAP

-75 GNTGRERIQLN
+75 GLMNRERIQLN
-86 EETLWSGGPQDTVNV
+86 EETLWSGGPRDTVNV
-101 EAMSEIG
+101 EAISEIG
-108 NVRRLLFTGK
+108 NVRRLLFSGK
-118 PREALELAN
+118 PREAIELADE
-127 QTMMSRPRR
+127 TMMARPRR
-136 LLPYQSLGDLW
+136 LLPYQTLGDLW
-147 LAFEGHE
+147 LTFEGGE
-154 TSTDYRRELDL
+154 AATDYRRELDL

-190 AQVIAVRLS
+190 AQVIVVRLTGE
-199 SDQSNQISVTVGLN
+199 QPNQISVTIGLN
-213 RERDATTS
+213 RERDATTN

-229 QGQIDGGSGLKFQ
+229 RGQLDGGSGLKFQ
-242 STLKAQIEGGSIKTQ
+242 STLKALNEGGSIKTQ
-257 SGAQGDQLVITKANA
+257 SGAQGDQLVISKASA
-272 VTLLLAASTN
+272 VTLLLAASTD
-282 YRGADP
+282 YRGNDQQA
-288 QTMCE
+288 TCE
-293 RRIKQS
+293 RQIKQAAAQS
-299 ASQTYA
+299 YA
-305 RMREAHIADYQ
+305 KLREAHVADYQ
-316 SHFNRVELD
+316 SLFNRVELELGD
-325 LSLNDIKRLSGGRSS
+325 SGALSRL
-340 DTLSPPPTDKRLEA
+340 PTDKRLER
-354 VKQGA
+354 VKQGG
-359 EDPQLIA
+359 EDQQLIA

-377 SSSRPGDLP
+377 ASSRPGDLP

-433 LESLRPSGR
+433 LDSLRPSGR

-470 RARTGLWPM
+470 HARSGLWPM

-487 LWEHYQFTQDRKFLA
+487 LWEHYQFTQDQKFLA

-524 QGRLV
+524 KGRLV

-535 PENRYQLP
+535 PENKYRLP

-566 DCTEAARLL
+566 DCVEAAGLL
-575 GVDEEFRAQLK
+575 GVDEEFRAELK

-637 PELAAAARKTLE
+637 PDLAAAARKTLE

-669 WARLEN
+669 WARLED
-675 GEQAYEN
+675 GQQAYQN
-682 LRQLLGKS
+682 LLALLGKS

-698 HPPFQIDGN
+698 HPPLQIDGN
-707 FGAVAGIAEMLLQS
+707 FGGAAGVAEMLLQS

-726 HMLPAL
+726 HLMPAL
-732 PASWSEGRVKGLR
+732 PAAWSAGRVKGLR
-745 ARGGFEVDMKWSNGS
+745 ARGGFEVDMRWRGGKL
-760 VESAEIRSRAG
+760 ESAEIHSIAG
-771 LPCRVRVRTYVS
+771 LRCRVRARLPVVVKS
-783 VTSNGKVIKT
+783 GGKVVKI
-793 DKLEPGVFVF
+793 DQPEPGVVVF
-803 ATEAG
+803 ETEAG
-808 RSYVIKPSNTADR
+808 KSYAIEPYNAADR